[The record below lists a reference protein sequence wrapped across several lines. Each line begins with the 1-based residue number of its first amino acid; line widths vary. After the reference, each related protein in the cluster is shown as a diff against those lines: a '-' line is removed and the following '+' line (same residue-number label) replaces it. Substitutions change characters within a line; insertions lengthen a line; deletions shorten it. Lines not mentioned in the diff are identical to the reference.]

1 MSYMLL
7 NIHVLCQGYF
17 LKFNAKNVD
26 NMQKVRYQHHNS
38 ICELTGLMIRPV
50 YADDQWDP
58 AEVLVYST

>member
-26 NMQKVRYQHHNS
+26 NMQKVRYQNHNS
-38 ICELTGLMIRPV
+38 ICESIINRP
-50 YADDQWDP
+50 DD
-58 AEVLVYST
+58 